1 MARRSRSRGRR
12 SSGRRSSRRRS
23 GGYRPKS
30 KFMKWLMWI
39 VIAAVLGIVAV
50 AVFAK
55 NPPKWIPK
63 FLLKIRKDNGL
74 IADQGGNKPSDQ
86 VKEPVA
92 TLTTKI

>member
-30 KFMKWLMWI
+30 KLMKWLMWL
-39 VIAAVLGIVAV
+39 VIAAVLAVVAV

-55 NPPKWIPK
+55 HPPKWIPK
-63 FLLKIRKDNGL
+63 FLLKLRKDDGL
-74 IADQGGNKPSDQ
+74 VAVAGGQKPSDQ
-86 VKEPVA
+86 VVEPVA
-92 TLTTKI
+92 TITTKL